1 MEGNTLNNLKRTLRR
16 RDVIVD
22 TAESLFIGKGFNN
35 TSVDEI
41 VTKLGVAKG
50 TFYYYFK
57 SKEEILDELL
67 NRYLK
72 NVKKIADEIVLKEE
86 LNAPDK
92 IILLFKQISR
102 YSESRKNIFDYLHEE
117 SNAQLHLKYEKKSFP
132 LLIPS
137 FVKMIKQGVKE
148 GVFNTNYP
156 EEAAVAIL
164 GLNDTLIGKK
174 KIIKDRI
181 KKWQEQATVFFD
193 FLERILGAKTGTFS
207 KTRFFFEGRC

>member
-1 MEGNTLNNLKRTLRR
+1 MKNLKHPLRR
-16 RDVIVD
+16 RDVIID
-22 TAESLFIGKGFNN
+22 TAESLFICKGFNN

-72 NVKKIADEIVLKEE
+72 KIKKIADDIVIEKG

-92 IILLFKQISR
+92 IILLFKQISN
-102 YSESRKNIFDYLHEE
+102 YSESRKNIFDYIHEE
-117 SNAQLHLKYEKKSFP
+117 SNAQLHMKYEKKSFP

-137 FVKMIKQGVKE
+137 FVSMINQGVKE

-156 EEAAVAIL
+156 EEAACAIL
-164 GLNDTLIGKK
+164 GLNDTLIGKE
-174 KIIKDRI
+174 KIIKNRI
-181 KKWQEQATVFFD
+181 KKWQEQAAVFFD

-207 KTRFFFEGRC
+207 KTRFSSGGRF

>member
-1 MEGNTLNNLKRTLRR
+1 MEGNILKNFKSPLGR
-16 RDVIVD
+16 RDVIID

-41 VTKLGVAKG
+41 VNKLGVAKG

-57 SKEEILDELL
+57 SKEEILDELI

-72 NVKKIADEIVLKEE
+72 NIKTIADQIVLKDE

-92 IILLFKQISR
+92 IMLLFKQISK
-102 YSESRKNIFDYLHEE
+102 YGSSRKNIFDYLHKE
-117 SNAQLHLKYEKKSFP
+117 SNAQLHIKYEKKSFP

-137 FVKMIKQGVKE
+137 FVTLIEQGIKE
-148 GVFNTNYP
+148 GVFNTRYP
-156 EEAAVAIL
+156 EEAAFAIL
-164 GLNDTLIGKK
+164 GLNDNLFGKK
-174 KIIKDRI
+174 KIIKKQI
-181 KKWQEQATVFFD
+181 KKLQEQAAIFFD

-207 KTRFFFEGRC
+207 KTRFFFDEGC

>member
-1 MEGNTLNNLKRTLRR
+1 VEGNILKNFKNPLRK
-16 RDVIVD
+16 RDAIVD

-72 NVKKIADEIVLKEE
+72 NIKKIADEIVLKDE

-92 IILLFKQISR
+92 IMLLFKQISK
-102 YSESRKNIFDYLHEE
+102 YGESKKNIFDYLHRE
-117 SNAQLHLKYEKKSFP
+117 SNAQLHMKYEKKSFP

-137 FVKMIKQGVKE
+137 FVNMIEQGVKE
-148 GVFNTNYP
+148 GFFNTNYP
-156 EEAAVAIL
+156 EEAAFAIL
-164 GLNDTLIGKK
+164 GLNDTLIGKT
-174 KIIKDRI
+174 KIIKNRI
-181 KKWQEQATVFFD
+181 KKWHEQVTIFFE

-207 KTRFFFEGRC
+207 KTGFFVDKRC

>member
-1 MEGNTLNNLKRTLRR
+1 MKNFKNPLRR
-16 RDVIVD
+16 RDVIID

-41 VTKLGVAKG
+41 VNKLGVAKG

-72 NVKKIADEIVLKEE
+72 NIKTIADQIVLSDE

-92 IILLFKQISR
+92 IVLLFKQISK
-102 YSESRKNIFDYLHEE
+102 YSTRKKNIFEYIHKE
-117 SNAQLHLKYEKKSFP
+117 SNAQLHVKYEKKGFP
-132 LLIPS
+132 MLIPS
-137 FVKMIKQGVKE
+137 FVTMIEQGVKE
-148 GVFNTNYP
+148 GVFNTKYP
-156 EEAAVAIL
+156 EEAAFAIL

-174 KIIKDRI
+174 KIVKNRI
-181 KKWQEQATVFFD
+181 RKWQEQATIFFD

-207 KTRFFFEGRC
+207 KTRFFFDERC